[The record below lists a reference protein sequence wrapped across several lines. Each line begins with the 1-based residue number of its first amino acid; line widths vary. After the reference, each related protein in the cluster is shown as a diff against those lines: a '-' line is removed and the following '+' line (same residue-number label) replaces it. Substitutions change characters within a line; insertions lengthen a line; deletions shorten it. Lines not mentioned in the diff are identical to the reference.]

1 LVKLNNRVSIY
12 IYGFWRNKHTYL
24 YYLLS
29 GGNDHMD
36 AAAPGMHAVAI
47 KELGNPSHVM
57 L

>member
-1 LVKLNNRVSIY
+1 MCV
-12 IYGFWRNKHTYL
+12 FWRNKHTYL